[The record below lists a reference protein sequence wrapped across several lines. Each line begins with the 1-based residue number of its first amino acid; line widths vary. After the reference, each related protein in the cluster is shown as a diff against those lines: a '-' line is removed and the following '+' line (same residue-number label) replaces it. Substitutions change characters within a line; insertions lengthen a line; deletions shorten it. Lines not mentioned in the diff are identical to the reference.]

1 VHSAAALRLGY
12 VRAVGPVDLRR
23 RAPGAKAPVLILGF
37 NAGLEDLLHPRRQRQ
52 GQRQRQRLALRAFVV
67 PTLRQ
72 AQGRLLRKR
81 REGWGTRFVS
91 CGGEVKVPVPRLFKE
106 RRDKDGPPGIDPPF
120 AKLIRGGWFAK
131 VFFMSDRVMSE
142 SAMSESTE
150 QIREL
155 LDSVYR
161 VDSGR
166 ILATLIRLL
175 GDFDLAEEAM
185 HEAFAAALSLWPKS
199 GVPGNPRPW
208 LISTARFKAIDTLRR
223 RARFDASQDE
233 FVRYFEAQS
242 ISAERSNKNEEHGLE
257 DDYLE
262 DDRLRLIFTCCHPSL
277 APDARVALTL
287 REVCGLTTE
296 EIAKAFLITPR
307 TLAQRVVRAKAK
319 IRETPIRYEV
329 PTPGELPERLG
340 AVLQVIYL
348 VFNEGYSAAAGAE
361 VTRAELTGEAIRL
374 GRLLVELHLT
384 ELGPEPEVIGLLSL
398 MLLQESRR
406 AARNSPT
413 GELILL
419 ENQDR
424 ALWNREQIAEGVAL
438 LEKALQY
445 RQKSRRFGSYT
456 LQAAIAAV
464 HAEAESVARTDW
476 RQIVALY
483 DRLLQVQP
491 SPVVQ
496 LNRAVAI
503 AMRDGPEAGLT
514 NIDAVLEHGELANYY
529 LAHSARAD
537 MCRRLGRTA
546 EARASYE
553 KALALTQQEPE
564 RQFLQERIRQLK

>member
-1 VHSAAALRLGY
+1 
-12 VRAVGPVDLRR
+12 
-23 RAPGAKAPVLILGF
+23 
-37 NAGLEDLLHPRRQRQ
+37 
-52 GQRQRQRLALRAFVV
+52 
-67 PTLRQ
+67 
-72 AQGRLLRKR
+72 
-81 REGWGTRFVS
+81 
-91 CGGEVKVPVPRLFKE
+91 
-106 RRDKDGPPGIDPPF
+106 
-120 AKLIRGGWFAK
+120 
-131 VFFMSDRVMSE
+131 MSE
-142 SAMSESTE
+142 RSPE

-155 LDSVYR
+155 LDSLYR

-185 HEAFAAALSLWPKS
+185 HEAFAAALSLWPKT

-233 FVRYFEAQS
+233 LVRYLEAQS
-242 ISAERSNKNEEHGLE
+242 SSAEKSDEQDRFE
-257 DDYLE
+257 DDGLE

-277 APDARVALTL
+277 PPEARVALTL

-296 EIAKAFLITPR
+296 EIAKAFLTTPR
-307 TLAQRVVRAKAK
+307 TLAQRIVRAKTK

-329 PTPGELPERLG
+329 PTPQELPERLG

-348 VFNEGYSAAAGAE
+348 VFNEGYSASAGTD

-374 GRLLVELHLT
+374 GRLLAELQPK
-384 ELGPEPEVIGLLSL
+384 PEPRSEPKSENDPEVIGLLAL
-398 MLLQESRR
+398 MLLQKSRQ
-406 AARNSPT
+406 AARMSAD

-424 ALWNREQIAEGVAL
+424 SLWNRDEIAEGVAL
-438 LEKALQY
+438 LEKALE
-445 RQKSRRFGSYT
+445 SRRFGSYT

-464 HAEAESVARTDW
+464 HAEAKSVAATDW

-483 DRLLQVQP
+483 DQLARIQL

-503 AMRDGPEAGLT
+503 AMRDGPEAGLAH
-514 NIDAVLEHGELANYY
+514 IDAVLEQGELTDYY

-537 MCRRLGRTA
+537 MCRRLGKTA
-546 EARASYE
+546 EARSSYE

-564 RQFLQERIRQLK
+564 RQFLQERIRQLE

>member
-1 VHSAAALRLGY
+1 
-12 VRAVGPVDLRR
+12 
-23 RAPGAKAPVLILGF
+23 
-37 NAGLEDLLHPRRQRQ
+37 
-52 GQRQRQRLALRAFVV
+52 
-67 PTLRQ
+67 
-72 AQGRLLRKR
+72 
-81 REGWGTRFVS
+81 
-91 CGGEVKVPVPRLFKE
+91 
-106 RRDKDGPPGIDPPF
+106 
-120 AKLIRGGWFAK
+120 
-131 VFFMSDRVMSE
+131 MSE
-142 SAMSESTE
+142 RSTE

-155 LDSVYR
+155 LDSLYR

-185 HEAFAAALSLWPKS
+185 HEAFAAALSLWPRR

-223 RARFDASQDE
+223 RARFDESQDE
-233 FVRYFEAQS
+233 LARYLEAQWS
-242 ISAERSNKNEEHGLE
+242 SLEKSNTEARSSEEDH
-257 DDYLE
+257 LE

-277 APDARVALTL
+277 APEAHVALTL

-296 EIAKAFLITPR
+296 EIAKAFLTTPT
-307 TLAQRVVRAKAK
+307 TLAQRIVRAKAR
-319 IRETPIRYEV
+319 IRETPIPYEV
-329 PTPGELPERLG
+329 PTPQELPARLG

-374 GRLLVELHLT
+374 GRLLT
-384 ELGPEPEVIGLLSL
+384 ELQPEPEVIGLLSL
-398 MLLQESRR
+398 MLLQESRH
-406 AARNSPT
+406 AARTSPA

-424 ALWNREQIAEGVAL
+424 SLWNREQIAEGLAL
-438 LEKALQY
+438 VQKAL
-445 RQKSRRFGSYT
+445 KSRRFGAYT

-464 HAEAESVARTDW
+464 HAEADSVAATDW

-483 DRLLQVQP
+483 DRLVRIHP

-503 AMRDGPEAGLT
+503 AMRDGPEAGLAH
-514 NIDAVLEHGELANYY
+514 IDAVLEHGELANYY

-537 MCRRLGRTA
+537 MYRRLGRTA
-546 EARASYE
+546 EARSSYE